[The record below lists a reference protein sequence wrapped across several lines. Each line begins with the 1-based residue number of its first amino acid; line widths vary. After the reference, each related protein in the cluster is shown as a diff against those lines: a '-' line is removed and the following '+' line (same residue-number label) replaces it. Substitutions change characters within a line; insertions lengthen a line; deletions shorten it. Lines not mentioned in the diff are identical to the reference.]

1 MASFAAGDR
10 PRCPPDAFVD
20 IAATEEGA
28 AVLDELYEID
38 GLVPVTSAD
47 FDVIRDLEVQLGDV
61 LE

>member
-1 MASFAAGDR
+1 MTSPSPSLQPLPLR
-10 PRCPPDAFVD
+10 FVD

-28 AVLDELYEID
+28 EVLDELYEID

-47 FDVIRDLEVQLGDV
+47 FDVIRDLEVKLGDV

>member
-1 MASFAAGDR
+1 MTSPSPLVAAITA
-10 PRCPPDAFVD
+10 AFVD

-28 AVLDELYEID
+28 EVLDELYEID

-47 FDVIRDLEVQLGDV
+47 FDVIRDLEVKLGDV